1 MDINTNKT
9 FENVTQGATA
19 NTPKKKFG
27 KSAVFLAGGIFGA
40 LFFLGIL
47 YFNVPQML
55 RSKLPLSDQT
65 EQMDPKL
72 VEALVKDLGGIMI
85 LPANETPAIFEIT
98 DPKAMIAEQPFFTG
112 AIKGDKLLI
121 YKSIARAIIYSPS
134 RNLIVNV
141 GPVTEEQSATK
152 QSSAIEETSVDTT
165 SVPATKQR

>member
-1 MDINTNKT
+1 MDINTNRT

-27 KSAVFLAGGIFGA
+27 KSSVFLVGGIFGA
-40 LFFLGIL
+40 LLVVGIL

-55 RSKLPLSDQT
+55 RSKSPLSDQT
-65 EQMDPKL
+65 EQMDSKV
-72 VEALVKDLGGIMI
+72 VEALVKDLGRIMI
-85 LPANETPAIFEIT
+85 LPTDETPTIFEIT

-121 YKSIARAIIYSPS
+121 YSSIARAIIYSPS

-141 GPVTEEQSATK
+141 GPVTKEQSATK
-152 QSSAIEETSVDTT
+152 QGSAIEETSVDTT
-165 SVPATKQR
+165 SASATKHR